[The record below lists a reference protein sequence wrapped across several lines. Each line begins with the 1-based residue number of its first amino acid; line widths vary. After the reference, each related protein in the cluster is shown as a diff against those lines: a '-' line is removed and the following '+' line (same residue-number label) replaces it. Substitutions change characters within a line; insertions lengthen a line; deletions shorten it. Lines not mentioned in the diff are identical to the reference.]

1 MSLACGY
8 YAVSFEGKTL
18 ILILHLN
25 NHPMARQA
33 GDIKISGTLDNLTF
47 YKDGDHWLVRKKT
60 SLDKK
65 RVMKDP
71 AFERSRKAMVEFG
84 TVSKFCSQVYHQL
97 LPKKKKG
104 KGIQQKMTGRARTL
118 FLEGNEEEKVVEILL
133 KEFGK

>member
-1 MSLACGY
+1 
-8 YAVSFEGKTL
+8 
-18 ILILHLN
+18 
-25 NHPMARQA
+25 
-33 GDIKISGTLDNLTF
+33 
-47 YKDGDHWLVRKKT
+47 
-60 SLDKK
+60 
-65 RVMKDP
+65 MKDP

-84 TVSKFCSQVYHQL
+84 TVSKFCSRVYQQL